1 MGARTGWALRGL
13 QFFVRAVEF
22 CCAAIVLG
30 IFSYFLA
37 TLHNH
42 SLLIS
47 NWVKAVEGISGV
59 AVIHTA
65 LAFFLLCCIPGNMVL
80 SFILM
85 FVDLCFAGAFIYVAV
100 ANRAGS
106 GSCNGIVNTP
116 YGIGNASTNVV
127 VNNDGNNSGFTALP
141 SLHQACKLQTA
152 SLAVAIVSIFF
163 YLISAILQWA
173 LARYRQREKRLGNEY
188 TSGYNPKKH
197 SFFGR
202 PKRHSANIVD
212 PAANPNALTVQHA
225 HPDDLFPRTSFATDE
240 QTRVGTSHGPDGLNN
255 FVTTT
260 KPPVADDGGG
270 LPTTTNTAAAAAPPN
285 STTPYYPHPADYHQ
299 GGPAPPPPNAAPAAN
314 YPPANY
320 RYDDGVYDR
329 AGA

>member
-30 IFSYFLA
+30 IFSYFLV

-59 AVIHTA
+59 AVIYTA

-85 FVDLCFAGAFIYVAV
+85 CVDLCFAGAFIYVAV

-152 SLAVAIVSIFF
+152 SLAVAIVSM
-163 YLISAILQWA
+163 YVVSRHL
-173 LARYRQREKRLGNEY
+173 RNRRL
-188 TSGYNPKKH
+188 
-197 SFFGR
+197 
-202 PKRHSANIVD
+202 
-212 PAANPNALTVQHA
+212 PASSQ
-225 HPDDLFPRTSFATDE
+225 
-240 QTRVGTSHGPDGLNN
+240 Q
-255 FVTTT
+255 
-260 KPPVADDGGG
+260 
-270 LPTTTNTAAAAAPPN
+270 
-285 STTPYYPHPADYHQ
+285 
-299 GGPAPPPPNAAPAAN
+299 
-314 YPPANY
+314 
-320 RYDDGVYDR
+320 
-329 AGA
+329 